1 MYSIVRML
9 HNSIYSCILFTEDTN
24 ANEQRDRE
32 EELLQDLMKTVQER
46 NRIEQ
51 RKMKTEAQ

>member
-1 MYSIVRML
+1 ML
-9 HNSIYSCILFTEDTN
+9 HNSIYSCILFTEDTK
-24 ANEQRDRE
+24 ANKQRDRE
-32 EELLQDLMKTVQER
+32 EELLQDLMKTVEER